1 MQDNQNTGRYFSQEE
16 LDAIVSGSVTPKM
29 PTDIGPV
36 SEESGTPVWD
46 TADTLMAVPRGAVGA
61 AKGVWNFADW
71 ATFDL
76 LPDWHTNPLGSS
88 KSMIGGF
95 VEGVSQVGTG
105 FLVGGGILGVA
116 SKIPGAVGSTAAWLG
131 GVGGG
136 TAATVRAGL
145 TKGVMSDFLAFEAT
159 DARLSDLLVQSENP
173 VLNNVVTQ
181 YLASDMEDGEL
192 EGRLKNALE
201 GGVVGVAF
209 EGVVKMLKG
218 SVKASKAY
226 RAAKAA
232 GEPEEAAVKKAMD
245 VAGDDLKEG
254 QDLMAKAE
262 FGDVAD
268 RPLPDRPQMDRG
280 VDAAVELEL
289 AFKINKAIPLAQDVS
304 DLSIKRG
311 SGAIVDRINR
321 EASMGRLDRADAN
334 FMVDLVGRIG
344 DDAFNRFGVRFRNM
358 GDHVQGS
365 FDFLTDVLTVSNRA
379 RSPLRTFVHE
389 VWHALTGRI
398 DDKMIVAV
406 NKDFQKA
413 LRKFEKTHGLE
424 KGSLQ
429 DGLNSKARKIIAE
442 KNLEKSEWYRL
453 TDLDEWVA
461 ENMTDATLARLDLEA
476 DTKSVLGFLRYFTSN
491 FLTEFK
497 AKFGGDKYNKLAK
510 DWLDKRYS
518 KAPEVAQGIDRSA
531 SQRLG
536 YMRDAEALDVGGP
549 NYGVPETRRVI
560 LDPNVGK
567 EMADILAG
575 GGDKNAIAESI
586 RRYDEAGVINFS
598 RILRGQGTAEE
609 LYEEAVAVLRQYEAN
624 PNRFKKAPSG
634 SNKATRDAAKAAVLA
649 IEETGGAN
657 IAALKAMVAKGTI
670 AAEEVFKV
678 APVLEG
684 IELHLRSKMLQALR
698 NPAAADPKVMAQAW
712 TSVAGSVEKFFSFAG
727 KTLQVRQAFD
737 TSAKFMDEIS
747 KLSPEQRK
755 VLANGM
761 ADTLQYLILDP
772 KTGKE
777 MAKVLTES
785 TMMKGIRVVTE
796 LHRNSILSGPKTLAV
811 NVWSGAQMLL
821 MPLERAVGRLG
832 ARQGVDASREL
843 STITRYWAES
853 KSAFQA
859 AKASLYAEGDSITL
873 GRGNTQYGEFAPSR
887 ALTSRNNRMLN
898 TADPATGGVNR
909 TIPGAAVDFIGQV
922 VGTPTRLMGTSDEF
936 FTSLTAHAEADVVL
950 RRIVSKNLKKPMT
963 DLSVSSEVE
972 RLKKT
977 LFVDGQLYTRKTVLE
992 RGMKMVREKYVPK
1005 ALMETLKDSVASRAG
1020 LPATDP
1026 AVVAEASRLMRE
1038 MTDPTTGKVKSISE
1052 IRKMKDADVMVPSL
1066 DAAGT
1071 RAMSD
1076 PLFIPEVQRFVDQ
1089 NWDQYVDSDV
1099 MPMGG
1104 RFQEQPGQDY
1114 RILQQASKEIER
1126 RVREVTWKRD
1136 YDDMA
1141 ESSVALTRLVGNV
1154 GRATSG
1160 VVNHIPAMQLVIP
1173 FIRTPTNLL
1182 AYVTDRNPISQSLAW
1197 MQAAKAG
1204 DKDAMAEAVGRLST
1218 GTLMFGTATVLAAN
1232 GMITGRGPKD
1242 TALKNQLLASGWM
1255 PYSFKFGDTYVSF
1268 GRNDPVATFF
1278 GLVADAFEV
1287 AQATYDPTPEELGA
1301 METALKATIAS
1312 VSNNVVSKSYLK
1324 GIVTALDALMGNE
1337 AAQGQLM
1344 RQYAGAVMPN
1354 FLAQAENYILDP
1366 EIRETRSMWDAIRA
1380 RTPFLDDSVDKVR
1393 NALGEPIK
1401 GAEFWGSML
1410 LPGTARTATKDPVK
1424 REIAQSLISVGAPR
1438 RTLPGGIDL
1447 KKITLKSG
1455 QSAYDRLQE
1464 LTGSVKL
1471 GGRGIKQQLQSL
1483 ISSPFYQGLPQ
1494 MGQDDFDSPRVS
1506 LVRGHVSNYRRA
1518 AMQQLMK
1525 ESPELAQAIANS
1537 RQAKASMFR

>member
-262 FGDVAD
+262 FEDVTPRTD
-268 RPLPDRPQMDRG
+268 QM
-280 VDAAVELEL
+280 
-289 AFKINKAIPLAQDVS
+289 
-304 DLSIKRG
+304 
-311 SGAIVDRINR
+311 
-321 EASMGRLDRADAN
+321 ADAP
-334 FMVDLVGRIG
+334 
-344 DDAFNRFGVRFRNM
+344 AVR
-358 GDHVQGS
+358 
-365 FDFLTDVLTVSNRA
+365 
-379 RSPLRTFVHE
+379 
-389 VWHALTGRI
+389 
-398 DDKMIVAV
+398 
-406 NKDFQKA
+406 
-413 LRKFEKTHGLE
+413 
-424 KGSLQ
+424 
-429 DGLNSKARKIIAE
+429 
-442 KNLEKSEWYRL
+442 
-453 TDLDEWVA
+453 
-461 ENMTDATLARLDLEA
+461 
-476 DTKSVLGFLRYFTSN
+476 
-491 FLTEFK
+491 
-497 AKFGGDKYNKLAK
+497 
-510 DWLDKRYS
+510 
-518 KAPEVAQGIDRSA
+518 PEPAQ
-531 SQRLG
+531 
-536 YMRDAEALDVGGP
+536 VGGP

-575 GGDKNAIAESI
+575 GGDKNAIADSI

-698 NPAAADPKVMAQAW
+698 NPATADPKVMAQAW

-972 RLKKT
+972 RLKRT

-1052 IRKMKDADVMVPSL
+1052 IRKMKDANVMVPSL

-1089 NWDQYVDSDV
+1089 NWDQYVDADV

-1218 GTLMFGTATVLAAN
+1218 GTLMFGTATALAAN

-1424 REIAQSLISVGAPR
+1424 REIAQSLISVGSPR

-1447 KKITLKSG
+1447 KRITLKSG

-1483 ISSPFYQGLPQ
+1483 VSSPFYQGLPQ

-1525 ESPELAQAIANS
+1525 ESPELAQAVANS

>member
-36 SEESGTPVWD
+36 GEDSGTPVWD

-105 FLVGGGILGVA
+105 FLAGGGILGVA

-131 GVGGG
+131 GAGGG

-245 VAGDDLKEG
+245 VAGDDLKTG
-254 QDLMAKAE
+254 QDLLAKAE
-262 FGDVAD
+262 F
-268 RPLPDRPQMDRG
+268 
-280 VDAAVELEL
+280 E
-289 AFKINKAIPLAQDVS
+289 DVS
-304 DLSIKRG
+304 PRTDQ
-311 SGAIVDRINR
+311 
-321 EASMGRLDRADAN
+321 MADAP
-334 FMVDLVGRIG
+334 
-344 DDAFNRFGVRFRNM
+344 AVR
-358 GDHVQGS
+358 
-365 FDFLTDVLTVSNRA
+365 
-379 RSPLRTFVHE
+379 
-389 VWHALTGRI
+389 
-398 DDKMIVAV
+398 
-406 NKDFQKA
+406 
-413 LRKFEKTHGLE
+413 
-424 KGSLQ
+424 
-429 DGLNSKARKIIAE
+429 
-442 KNLEKSEWYRL
+442 
-453 TDLDEWVA
+453 
-461 ENMTDATLARLDLEA
+461 
-476 DTKSVLGFLRYFTSN
+476 
-491 FLTEFK
+491 
-497 AKFGGDKYNKLAK
+497 
-510 DWLDKRYS
+510 
-518 KAPEVAQGIDRSA
+518 PEPAQ
-531 SQRLG
+531 
-536 YMRDAEALDVGGP
+536 VGGP

-698 NPAAADPKVMAQAW
+698 NPATADPKVMAQAW

-887 ALTSRNNRMLN
+887 AIASRNNRMLN

-909 TIPGAAVDFIGQV
+909 TVPGAAVDFIGQV

-1005 ALMETLKDSVASRAG
+1005 ALMETLKDSVASRVG

-1089 NWDQYVDSDV
+1089 NWDQYVDADV

-1218 GTLMFGTATVLAAN
+1218 GTLMFGTATALAAN

-1424 REIAQSLISVGAPR
+1424 REIAQSLISVGSPR

-1447 KKITLKSG
+1447 KRITLKSG

-1483 ISSPFYQGLPQ
+1483 VSSPFYQGLPQ

-1525 ESPELAQAIANS
+1525 ESPELAQAVANS

>member
-16 LDAIVSGSVTPKM
+16 LDAIVSGSVAPQM

-36 SEESGTPVWD
+36 AEESGAPVWD
-46 TADTLMAVPRGAVGA
+46 TADTLLAVPRGAVGA

-88 KSMIGGF
+88 KSLVGGF
-95 VEGVSQVGTG
+95 VEGIAQVGTG
-105 FLVGGGILGVA
+105 FLAGGGILGAV
-116 SKIPGAVGSTAAWLG
+116 SKVPGAVGSAAAWLG
-131 GVGGG
+131 GAGGG
-136 TAATVRAGL
+136 TAAAVRAGL
-145 TKGVMSDFLAFEAT
+145 AKGAIADFIAFEAT
-159 DARLSDLLVQSENP
+159 DARLSDLLVQADNP

-201 GGVVGVAF
+201 GGIVGVAF

-245 VAGDDLKEG
+245 VAGDDLKTG
-254 QDLMAKAE
+254 QDLLAKAE
-262 FGDVAD
+262 FEDVS
-268 RPLPDRPQMDRG
+268 PVQLDRG
-280 VDAAVELEL
+280 VDAGAEMEA
-289 AFKINKAIPLAQDVS
+289 AFKGEQEVPARPFDMP
-304 DLSIKRG
+304 DDRIKRG
-311 SGAIVDRINR
+311 GGAIIDRINR

-334 FMVDLVGRIG
+334 FMVGLVDRMGE
-344 DDAFNRFGVRFRNM
+344 DAFSRFGIRFRDL
-358 GDHVQGS
+358 GDATQGS
-365 FDFLTDVLTVSNRA
+365 FNFLTDIITVGTKA
-379 RSPLRTFVHE
+379 TDATRTFVHE
-389 VWHALTGRI
+389 VWHSMTGRI
-398 DDKMIVAV
+398 DDKMIAAV

-413 LRKFEKTHGLE
+413 LRKFEKAHGLE
-424 KGSLQ
+424 KGSLK
-429 DGLNSKARKIIAE
+429 DGLTSKARKVIKE

-510 DWLDKRYS
+510 DWLDKRYA
-518 KAPEVAQGIDRSA
+518 KAPEVAQSIDRSA

-549 NYGVPETRRVI
+549 NFGVPETRRVI

-575 GGDKNAIAESI
+575 GGDKNAIADSI

-624 PNRFKKAPSG
+624 PGRFRKPATG

-657 IAALKAMVAKGTI
+657 IAALKALVAKGTI
-670 AAEEVFKV
+670 VAEEVYKI

-698 NPAAADPKVMAQAW
+698 NPATADPKVMAQAW

-772 KTGKE
+772 QTGKE

-785 TMMKGIRVVTE
+785 TTMKGIRVLTE

-821 MPLERAVGRLG
+821 QPIERALGRFG
-832 ARQGVDASREL
+832 SRQGVEASQEL
-843 STITRYWAES
+843 STITRYWAER
-853 KSAFQA
+853 KSAFEA
-859 AKASLYAEGDSITL
+859 MKASLYAEGDSVTL
-873 GRGNTQYGEFAPSR
+873 GRGNTQYGEFSPGR
-887 ALTSRNNRMLN
+887 AITSRNNRFFN
-898 TADPATGGVNR
+898 TVDPATGGVNR
-909 TIPGAAVDFIGQV
+909 TIAGAAVDFFGQT
-922 VGTPTRLMGTSDEF
+922 VGVPTRLMGTSDEF
-936 FTSLTAHAEADVVL
+936 FTALMAHSEADVVL
-950 RRIVSKNLKKPMT
+950 RRIISKNLKRPMT
-963 DLSVSSEVE
+963 DIKVSMEVE
-972 RLKKT
+972 RLKKI

-992 RGMKMVREKYVPK
+992 RGMKGARDKYVPK
-1005 ALMETLKDSVASRAG
+1005 ALMETLKESVAARAN
-1020 LPATDP
+1020 LPASDP
-1026 AVVAEASRLMRE
+1026 AVIAEAGRLMRE
-1038 MTDPTTGKVKSISE
+1038 MTDPTTGKIKGISE
-1052 IRKMKDADVMVPSL
+1052 IRKMKDADVMAQSL

-1104 RFQEQPGQDY
+1104 RFQEQSGQDY
-1114 RILQQASKEIER
+1114 RLLQQASKEIER
-1126 RVREVTWKRD
+1126 RVREATWKRD

-1160 VVNHIPAMQLVIP
+1160 VVSHIPAMQLVIP

-1182 AYVTDRNPISQSLAW
+1182 AYVTDRNPLSQTLAW
-1197 MQAAKAG
+1197 MKAARAG
-1204 DKDAMAEAVGRLST
+1204 DKDAVAEAVGRLST
-1218 GTLMFGTATVLAAN
+1218 GTVLFGTATALAAN
-1232 GMITGRGPKD
+1232 GMITGRGPKEPG
-1242 TALKNQLLASGWM
+1242 LRNQLLASGWM
-1255 PYSFKFGDTYVSF
+1255 PYSFKMGDTYVSF

-1287 AQATYDPTPEELGA
+1287 AQATYDPTPEEMGA
-1301 METALKATIAS
+1301 METAMKATIAS
-1312 VSNNVVSKSYLK
+1312 ISNNVVSKSYLR
-1324 GIVTALDALMGNE
+1324 GVVTALDALMGNE
-1337 AAQGQLM
+1337 AAQGQLI

-1393 NALGEPIK
+1393 DALGDPIS
-1401 GAEFWGSML
+1401 GAEFWGSMF
-1410 LPGTARTATKDPVK
+1410 LPGTGRTATKDPVK
-1424 REIAQSLISVGAPR
+1424 REIAQSLIGVGAPR

-1447 KKITLKSG
+1447 KNIKLRNG

-1464 LTGSVKL
+1464 LTGTVKL
-1471 GGRGIKQQLQSL
+1471 GGKGIKQQLQSL

-1494 MGQDDFDSPRVS
+1494 MGQEDFDSPRVS

-1525 ESPELAQAIANS
+1525 ESPELARAVANS
-1537 RQAKASMFR
+1537 RQVKASMFR

>member
-262 FGDVAD
+262 FEDVTPRTD
-268 RPLPDRPQMDRG
+268 QM
-280 VDAAVELEL
+280 
-289 AFKINKAIPLAQDVS
+289 
-304 DLSIKRG
+304 
-311 SGAIVDRINR
+311 
-321 EASMGRLDRADAN
+321 ADAP
-334 FMVDLVGRIG
+334 
-344 DDAFNRFGVRFRNM
+344 AVR
-358 GDHVQGS
+358 
-365 FDFLTDVLTVSNRA
+365 
-379 RSPLRTFVHE
+379 
-389 VWHALTGRI
+389 
-398 DDKMIVAV
+398 
-406 NKDFQKA
+406 
-413 LRKFEKTHGLE
+413 
-424 KGSLQ
+424 
-429 DGLNSKARKIIAE
+429 
-442 KNLEKSEWYRL
+442 
-453 TDLDEWVA
+453 
-461 ENMTDATLARLDLEA
+461 
-476 DTKSVLGFLRYFTSN
+476 
-491 FLTEFK
+491 
-497 AKFGGDKYNKLAK
+497 
-510 DWLDKRYS
+510 
-518 KAPEVAQGIDRSA
+518 PEPAQ
-531 SQRLG
+531 
-536 YMRDAEALDVGGP
+536 VGGP

-575 GGDKNAIAESI
+575 GGDKNAIADSI

-698 NPAAADPKVMAQAW
+698 NPATADPKVMAQAW

-785 TMMKGIRVVTE
+785 TMMKGVRVVTE

-887 ALTSRNNRMLN
+887 AITSRNNRMLN

-909 TIPGAAVDFIGQV
+909 TVPGAAVDFIGQV

-1483 ISSPFYQGLPQ
+1483 VSSPFYQGLPQ

-1525 ESPELAQAIANS
+1525 ESPELAQAVANS